1 MGFRYNASSSMK
13 LSSLPWLLVPGFGQI
28 RGGAPGL
35 GILLFALFFLALNGY
50 FLTALLTADGA
61 LLILGIAAAALWVVS
76 MIDGIR
82 RLSKKTS

>member
-1 MGFRYNASSSMK
+1 MK
-13 LSSLPWLLVPGFGQI
+13 LSALPWILVPGFGQI

-35 GILLFALFFLALNGY
+35 GVLLFTLFILALNGY

-61 LLILGIAAAALWVVS
+61 LAILGFAAAALWLVS

-82 RLSKKTS
+82 RLSRKSS

>member
-1 MGFRYNASSSMK
+1 MK
-13 LSSLPWLLVPGFGQI
+13 LSSLPWLLVPGMGQI

-35 GILLFALFFLALNGY
+35 GILLFALFILALNGY

>member
-1 MGFRYNASSSMK
+1 M
-13 LSSLPWLLVPGFGQI
+13 
-28 RGGAPGL
+28 

-61 LLILGIAAAALWVVS
+61 LMILGIAAAALWVVS

>member
-1 MGFRYNASSSMK
+1 MGLLK
-13 LSSLPWLLVPGFGQI
+13 ITSLPWLIVPGMGQI

-35 GILLFALFFLALNGY
+35 GVLLFTLFILAVNGY

-61 LLILGIAAAALWVVS
+61 FAILGFAAAALWLVS

-82 RLSKKTS
+82 RLARKTP